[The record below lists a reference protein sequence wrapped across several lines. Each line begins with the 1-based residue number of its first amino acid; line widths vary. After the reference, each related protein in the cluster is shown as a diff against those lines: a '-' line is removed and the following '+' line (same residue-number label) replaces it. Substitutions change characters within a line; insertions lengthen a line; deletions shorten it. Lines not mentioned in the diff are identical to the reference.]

1 MSIGVLLSVFVLRSE
16 LLLLRLNVFT
26 ANSLPWVWPRRFS
39 FIIIVIIVI
48 IVVVVV
54 IFTVIPFSVCGKR
67 SVLEMIV
74 WLGCLLYGIVS
85 VVVTDVCETI

>member
-39 FIIIVIIVI
+39 FIIIILILIIVI
-48 IVVVVV
+48 V
-54 IFTVIPFSVCGKR
+54 TVIPFSVCGKR